1 MSVVQGT
8 SRTTSLRLEHF
19 FTYLLLVMGG
29 VVICIPFFW
38 MISTSLKQQMDVYL
52 FPPQWIPEP
61 VQWDNYRQVMTFWP
75 FWPYV
80 GNSVFVSVGS
90 IVGKLFASSL
100 AAYGF
105 ARLRAPGRN
114 VIFIILLSTMML
126 PSQVTLIPQFILFS
140 KLRWIDTFKPLVVPA
155 FFLGPFYVFL
165 LRQFFMTISFELEDA
180 ARMDG
185 CNSLQVF
192 YRIILPLSMPA
203 LAIVAI
209 FEFRTRWNDFLEPLI
224 FLNTPSKR
232 TLALALQFFQG
243 SEGVLPQLHLLMAA
257 SFLSMVPLLVLFTV
271 AQKRFIQGIVF
282 TGIKG

>member
-19 FTYLLLVMGG
+19 LTYLLLVMGG

-38 MISTSLKQQMDVYL
+38 MVSTSLKQQMDVYL

-61 VQWDNYRQVMTFWP
+61 VQWVNYRQVMTFWP
-75 FWPYV
+75 FWTYV

-105 ARLRAPGRN
+105 ARLRARGRN

-192 YRIILPLSMPA
+192 YRVILPLSMPA

>member
-1 MSVVQGT
+1 MHGLLSMSR
-8 SRTTSLRLEHF
+8 SSALRLEHAV
-19 FTYLLLVMGG
+19 TYLLLLSGTA
-29 VVICIPFFW
+29 VICLPFFW

-52 FPPQWIPEP
+52 FPPQWIPQP

-75 FWPYV
+75 FWTFV
-80 GNSVFVSVGS
+80 WNSLIVTMGS
-90 IVGKLFASSL
+90 IAGKLAASSV

-105 ARLRAPGRN
+105 ARLRAPGRDA
-114 VIFIILLSTMML
+114 IFIILLSTMML

-165 LRQFFMTISFELEDA
+165 LRQFFMTLSFELEDA

-185 CNSLQVF
+185 CNSIQVF
-192 YRIILPLSMPA
+192 YRVILPLSMPA

-209 FEFRTRWNDFLEPLI
+209 FEFRARWNDFLEPLI
-224 FLNTPSKR
+224 YLNTPAKR

-257 SFLSMVPLLVLFTV
+257 SFLSMLPLLILFTV